1 MNNRDRKKTI
11 IILYIYITVLIL
23 VLNRSIVE
31 EQVNAEGSPKS
42 KGNAQYF
49 ELNLLCKISSSCSYE
64 YFFLIAKK
72 LKDKFQKK
80 FKRKH
85 IVVWATKPYKPAI
98 VVEEYK
104 IMWHLIAK
112 NAASSARELLY
123 RMSKDGEV
131 EVDKKVRYMELWT
144 LKNTT
149 HYSPEKVEEFKNS
162 PNWTRTAIL
171 RDPKDR
177 LLSAYLDKEK
187 ASHRTDMKIPSE
199 FKEWCCFRVPRVA
212 SSKVMTKDECF
223 KHKFSFSEFIEIAKS
238 CPNTHWYP
246 QHKQVQNWDY
256 IDFPINF
263 NDIANDTERMFK
275 NVVNNAWN
283 KFGKTFQNNSRHA
296 SDSGS
301 KFRKFYTP
309 KLEKIVEEM
318 YRDDY
323 ILLKKLFPNDEKYSR
338 IEL

>member
-1 MNNRDRKKTI
+1 MFLRI
-11 IILYIYITVLIL
+11 
-23 VLNRSIVE
+23 
-31 EQVNAEGSPKS
+31 
-42 KGNAQYF
+42 
-49 ELNLLCKISSSCSYE
+49 
-64 YFFLIAKK
+64 FFLIAKK
-72 LKDKFQKK
+72 LKDKIQKK
-80 FKRKH
+80 H
-85 IVVWATKPYKPAI
+85 VVVRATKPYKPAI

-104 IMWHLIAK
+104 LMWHLIAK

-123 RMSKDGEV
+123 RMSKDSEV
-131 EVDKKVRYMELWT
+131 EVGNKVRYMELWT

-187 ASHRTDMKIPSE
+187 VSHHTDMKIPSE
-199 FKEWCCFRVPRVA
+199 FKKWCCFRVAR
-212 SSKVMTKDECF
+212 SKLMTKDECI
-223 KHKFSFSEFIEIAKS
+223 KYKFSFSEFIEIAKS
-238 CPNTHWYP
+238 CPNSHWYP

-263 NDIANDTERMFK
+263 NDIANDAERMIK

-283 KFGKTFQNNSRHA
+283 KFGKTGWGSDGKGAIFQNNSRHA

-301 KFRKFYTP
+301 KFIKFYTP

-323 ILLKKLFPNDEKYSR
+323 ILLKKLFPNDEKYSSIE
-338 IEL
+338 IELDPWSY